1 MSSFIR
7 PGIMNLKLISVVL
20 LCSSATLWS
29 KSPAREEIEAKVVYV
44 DAKNGFVAIS
54 KGKADG
60 LGAGFDF
67 EIVRKAGNQTIQ
79 VGTGRF
85 DKYLGRD
92 RMSKLIVD
100 DGTVGA
106 MKIEDLVICRRKV

>member
-1 MSSFIR
+1 MSSSIR
-7 PGIMNLKLISVVL
+7 PGIMNIKLMSLAL
-20 LCSSATLWS
+20 LCCGANLWS
-29 KSPAREEIEAKVVYV
+29 APEEIEAKVVYV

-67 EIVRKAGNQTIQ
+67 EIVRKAGDRTIQ

-85 DKYLGRD
+85 EKYLGRD
-92 RMSKLIVD
+92 LMSKLIVD

-106 MKIEDLVICRRKV
+106 MKIDDLVICRRKV